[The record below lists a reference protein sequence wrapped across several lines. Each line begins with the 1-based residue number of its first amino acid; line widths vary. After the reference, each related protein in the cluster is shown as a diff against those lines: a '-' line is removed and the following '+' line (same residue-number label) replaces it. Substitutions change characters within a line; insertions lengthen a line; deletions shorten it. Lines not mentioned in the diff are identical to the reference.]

1 MCVPILSRFKS
12 SDYQAPLLP
21 SLAKTDH
28 LLSLLTQPRHLDA
41 ISRRVKLL
49 LVDLDRAATA
59 RRTVPGQTP
68 NLSSSP
74 EKQPTSISLSAMEYN
89 QLQTLFNVLPRID
102 PLLPI
107 LDPLLTRLKSLQSL
121 HAESGEVADGLRKL
135 QSTQKGNEEER
146 SELKEVVENVQK
158 GIEEAVGGIE
168 KNWKSLESRLEALD
182 KRIKDL
188 A

>member
-1 MCVPILSRFKS
+1 MSVHSPLLDRTNI
-12 SDYQAPLLP
+12 QTPLLP
-21 SLAKTDH
+21 SLEKTDH

-49 LVDLDRAATA
+49 LVDLDRAASA
-59 RRTVPGQTP
+59 RRTLPGQTP

-74 EKQPTSISLSAMEYN
+74 EKQPTSLSLSALEYN
-89 QLQTLFNVLPRID
+89 QLQTLFNILPRID

-107 LDPLLTRLKSLQSL
+107 LDPLLTRLKSLQTL
-121 HAESGEVADGLRKL
+121 HAESGEVAEGLRKL
-135 QSTQKGNEEER
+135 QSTQKGHDEEGK
-146 SELKEVVENVQK
+146 ELREVVDNVQK
-158 GIEEAVGGIE
+158 GIGEAVGGIE
-168 KNWKSLESRLEALD
+168 KNWKSLETRLEALD